1 MQRTCEKFLLV
12 VFCANLA
19 VVASSSADDSP
30 HVTDKGSIDQRGS
43 FHNRRTVLHIVDIT
57 TSTADDDSKSAITY
71 QPINHASTGA
81 PKEDDGDFRLLE
93 ITLDGFRFDDS
104 LLLMSTPSRDSC
116 RENSSSHPAWKI
128 DTSVSGEKFRL
139 KINHAASLAGKTL
152 FLCVRSSESGE
163 LRHLGDRSRFR
174 VGG

>member
-12 VFCANLA
+12 VFCAYLA
-19 VVASSSADDSP
+19 VASSSAVNSP

-71 QPINHASTGA
+71 RPINHAPTGFL
-81 PKEDDGDFRLLE
+81 KEDDGDSSLLE
-93 ITLDGFRFDDS
+93 ITLDGFRIGDS

-152 FLCVRSSESGE
+152 FLCVRSGESGE